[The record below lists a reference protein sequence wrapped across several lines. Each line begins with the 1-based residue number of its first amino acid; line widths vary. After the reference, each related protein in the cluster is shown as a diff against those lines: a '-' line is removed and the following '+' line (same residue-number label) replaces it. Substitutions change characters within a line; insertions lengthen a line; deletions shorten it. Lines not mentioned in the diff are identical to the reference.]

1 MERLHVVEGIAGR
14 TEPAPHPLVAV
25 RWLDAWFDFELAG
38 DEEARA
44 DYPVL
49 TVGFLLRAG
58 PVVTLAQELLPDGD
72 GYRAVT
78 HIPRALVVSI
88 DRLDGGGA
96 PLDA

>member
-1 MERLHVVEGIAGR
+1 MERLHVVTAGAEAPG
-14 TEPAPHPLVAV
+14 TAPHPLVAV
-25 RWLDAWFDFELAG
+25 RWLDAWFDLELDG
-38 DEEARA
+38 MGEARE

-49 TVGFLLRAG
+49 TVGFLLRTGA
-58 PVVTLAQELLPDGD
+58 VITLAQELLPDGD

-88 DRLDGGGA
+88 DRLDGGV